1 MLYALEWYDVPKKA
15 YLEKV
20 ALHPYLTEADS
31 DTLAFISYH
40 HKVENSI
47 CFLAFSLISN
57 RTLQS
62 KLPQV
67 SRKLFR
73 VPLALALAGVGTY
86 ITNMVLFRPL
96 MLSELDDK
104 ELTQKYFELDLDKDM
119 MRADLEE
126 LGIS

>member
-1 MLYALEWYDVPKKA
+1 
-15 YLEKV
+15 
-20 ALHPYLTEADS
+20 
-31 DTLAFISYH
+31 
-40 HKVENSI
+40 
-47 CFLAFSLISN
+47 
-57 RTLQS
+57 
-62 KLPQV
+62 
-67 SRKLFR
+67 

-86 ITNMVLFRPL
+86 ITNMVLFRLL